1 MPHTTV
7 SRLLAGTPFL
17 TLDLLLLAGI
27 LMVLFRRREVF
38 SQNRDPLAPEH
49 STAIRGL
56 LAVTVVL
63 HHLSLT
69 ATHAVLFRIFTLAGI
84 VCVSVFFFYSG
95 YGLMVGLLKKAD
107 YLRGFFSRRVLRIA
121 FFYLLSNLVIW
132 YGFQLTH
139 YKYTLSEIQHGLVT
153 GDPFTPY
160 SWYVLTLLI
169 LYVLFYICARLFQSP
184 GRILVA
190 LAGGVF
196 AYYLMVTSQFSWPS
210 WTVDSCLAFVLGAAA
225 AVYRRQE
232 RPFGCRLRLLLPA
245 AAASGVALTLAACI
259 PAFRNWAATGLPSG
273 PLFSYQLATPLGALG
288 INLLCLVAVVLC
300 LRLFH
305 YLSLPEPLFSF
316 LGRISFEIYLYHGL
330 VMRLVRSEVFYVSSD
345 LLYLIAVFA
354 ITIPL
359 AWVMHRL
366 GEFLWQVLTRRSWRR
381 VAAVSNT

>member
-49 STAIRGL
+49 STTIRGL

-69 ATHAVLFRIFTLAGI
+69 VTHANLFRIFTLAGI

-169 LYVLFYICARLFQSP
+169 LYVLFYICARLFRSP
-184 GRILVA
+184 GRILMA

-259 PAFRNWAATGLPSG
+259 PAFRNWAAAGLPSG
-273 PLFSYQLATPLGALG
+273 ALFSYQLATPLGALG

-300 LRLFH
+300 LRLFR

-330 VMRLVRSEVFYVSSD
+330 VMRLMRSKVFYLSSD
-345 LLYLIAVFA
+345 LLYLMAVFA

-359 AWVMHRL
+359 AWIMHRI
-366 GEFLWQVLTRRSWRR
+366 GEFLWQVLTRRSWHR
-381 VAAVSNT
+381 APAVSNT

>member
-69 ATHAVLFRIFTLAGI
+69 VTHANLFRIFTLAGI

-169 LYVLFYICARLFQSP
+169 LYVLFYICARLF
-184 GRILVA
+184 
-190 LAGGVF
+190 
-196 AYYLMVTSQFSWPS
+196 
-210 WTVDSCLAFVLGAAA
+210 
-225 AVYRRQE
+225 
-232 RPFGCRLRLLLPA
+232 
-245 AAASGVALTLAACI
+245 
-259 PAFRNWAATGLPSG
+259 
-273 PLFSYQLATPLGALG
+273 
-288 INLLCLVAVVLC
+288 
-300 LRLFH
+300 H

-316 LGRISFEIYLYHGL
+316 LGKISFEIYLYHGL
-330 VMRLVRSEVFYVSSD
+330 VMRLVRSKVFYLSSD
-345 LLYLIAVFA
+345 LLYLMAVFA